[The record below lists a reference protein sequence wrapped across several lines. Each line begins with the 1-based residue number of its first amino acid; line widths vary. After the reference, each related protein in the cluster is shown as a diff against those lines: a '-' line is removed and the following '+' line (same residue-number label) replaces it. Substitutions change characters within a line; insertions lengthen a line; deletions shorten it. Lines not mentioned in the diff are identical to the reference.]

1 MAYLARI
8 VDSEIQELLQSAGA
22 VLIDGAKACGK
33 TRSAREH
40 ARSEVLLD
48 ADPVVEQQM
57 DVDPRLVLEGDV
69 PRLLDEWQVF
79 PKLWNYVRRAVDDRS
94 RPGQFILTGSATPP
108 DDATR
113 HSGAGR
119 FARVL
124 MRPLTLF
131 EAGLSTGAISLEALL
146 AGEQPSSGDPGLSLD
161 ESIEAVIR
169 GGWPGLHGLPL
180 RAAARA
186 NQDYLD
192 RIARTDIHRLDG
204 VRRDPGRVTATIAS
218 LARNVASTVSL
229 KTLADDASGMG
240 TAVSYETVS
249 EYLSALERL
258 MVLEEQPAWNTHLR
272 SSHRLRVSPKRH
284 LVDPSLAAAA
294 LGATPASLKADLN
307 TFGLLFESM
316 VTRDLRVF
324 AQRLGGGVFH
334 YRDQAGLE
342 VDAIIDVGDRWAAF
356 EIKLGIGQIDRAAA
370 QLLAFQRRVD
380 TSKRGAPA
388 CLGVIVGSGLG
399 FTRPD
404 GVHVIPIGAL
414 GP

>member
-1 MAYLARI
+1 
-8 VDSEIQELLQSAGA
+8 
-22 VLIDGAKACGK
+22 
-33 TRSAREH
+33 
-40 ARSEVLLD
+40 
-48 ADPVVEQQM
+48 
-57 DVDPRLVLEGDV
+57 
-69 PRLLDEWQVF
+69 
-79 PKLWNYVRRAVDDRS
+79 
-94 RPGQFILTGSATPP
+94 
-108 DDATR
+108 
-113 HSGAGR
+113 
-119 FARVL
+119 
-124 MRPLTLF
+124 
-131 EAGLSTGAISLEALL
+131 
-146 AGEQPSSGDPGLSLD
+146 
-161 ESIEAVIR
+161 
-169 GGWPGLHGLPL
+169 
-180 RAAARA
+180 
-186 NQDYLD
+186 
-192 RIARTDIHRLDG
+192 
-204 VRRDPGRVTATIAS
+204 
-218 LARNVASTVSL
+218 
-229 KTLADDASGMG
+229 MG